1 MRFKSII
8 NAMPE
13 GLYLREVSFKAK
25 GRTVG
30 IGFDICSEESGH
42 IVLSAEPRWYR
53 RSGKEWLVTVHGETN
68 VKASGFKAASRTFSS
83 LRLIAA
89 LVAVLVPER
98 TGWRAWPHD
107 TAEAQILA
115 DEEAANL

>member
-8 NAMPE
+8 AAMPE

-30 IGFDICSEESGH
+30 VGFDICSEETGH

-53 RSGKEWLVTVHGETN
+53 QSGKEWLVTVHGETN

-98 TGWRAWPHD
+98 TGWRTWPVD
-107 TAEAQILA
+107 KSEVQILE
-115 DEEAANL
+115 DEVNANL